1 MKIIR
6 FNIVAQTL
14 AGSKVFFVA
23 SVFSFPDDPDQSV
36 VECVR
41 RKGDSGD
48 FRFFYVNI
56 RNKLDNVAIKRNA
69 NTDKEKIKIDNKISE
84 MTVTTTTTTVTT
96 VTTST
101 TTTVTTTT
109 APTITTN

>member
-1 MKIIR
+1 MLRKTGWEVSYEDYS

-48 FRFFYVNI
+48 FRFSMLI
-56 RNKLDNVAIKRNA
+56 
-69 NTDKEKIKIDNKISE
+69 
-84 MTVTTTTTTVTT
+84 
-96 VTTST
+96 
-101 TTTVTTTT
+101 
-109 APTITTN
+109 